1 MFNSIKAKNFYS
13 WKVLEF
19 NFHNGVTLITGDNLD
34 DNTSEGAGKSSIF
47 EALTWCLYGQSSR
60 DVNLDDV
67 IHTGEKTCIVE
78 VELNDGTIIV
88 RSRKPNQLYIE
99 YKGSVEQGK
108 DIKET
113 QKLIEKLIGISHSS
127 FMNSVYFAQ
136 NYSNKFITATQENK
150 AKILSE
156 LQDLSIFDKASKTS
170 ADKAKDIKNSV
181 LVQLAMEKN
190 YADNNL
196 LQIKSEINTFE
207 KLSQTFDKDRMSQL
221 DEVIAASYT
230 VSIKINDLENQIKDI
245 TNLSSIDS
253 KMDESEEIQRQLI
266 ECKSQLYHIGM
277 MKAQKEQAIAN
288 RNCPTCGQE
297 VQKDSCEDIV
307 IPDDTELKGKHD
319 YLKEEHSR
327 VMLECAHLIN
337 KKNENSLLKEKVQ
350 NLQEQKNQITREIE
364 RVERLDNPYLNKL
377 EELSINKK
385 KLYNKLEVINQS
397 ILLQNTLQTRYEYLK
412 DGFKQIKS
420 YVFQSLLSELNRS
433 TNRYL
438 NELFEVPASI
448 IFDNISDDGEISKIK
463 TTVML
468 DGNERSL
475 GLLSGGQFRRVQLA
489 VDFALSDIVA
499 QRSKNPINVKILDE
513 AFKDLS
519 EPSMERIVGVLQK
532 MSGCTILIE
541 HNSIIKNIVNR
552 VYKVELKEGIS
563 RHV

>member
-1 MFNSIKAKNFYS
+1 
-13 WKVLEF
+13 
-19 NFHNGVTLITGDNLD
+19 
-34 DNTSEGAGKSSIF
+34 
-47 EALTWCLYGQSSR
+47 
-60 DVNLDDV
+60 
-67 IHTGEKTCIVE
+67 
-78 VELNDGTIIV
+78 
-88 RSRKPNQLYIE
+88 
-99 YKGSVEQGK
+99 
-108 DIKET
+108 
-113 QKLIEKLIGISHSS
+113 
-127 FMNSVYFAQ
+127 
-136 NYSNKFITATQENK
+136 
-150 AKILSE
+150 
-156 LQDLSIFDKASKTS
+156 
-170 ADKAKDIKNSV
+170 
-181 LVQLAMEKN
+181 
-190 YADNNL
+190 
-196 LQIKSEINTFE
+196 
-207 KLSQTFDKDRMSQL
+207 MSQL

-230 VSIKINDLENQIKDI
+230 VSVKINDLENQIKAI

-307 IPDDTELKGKHD
+307 IPDDTELKDKHD
-319 YLKEEHSR
+319 YLKEEHTR

-350 NLQEQKNQITREIE
+350 HLQEQKNQITREIE
-364 RVERLDNPYLNKL
+364 RVERLDNPYLDKL

-552 VYKVELKEGIS
+552 IYKVELKDGIS
-563 RHV
+563 THIP